1 MKRELWP
8 ESRAMRE
15 AEAKIGPAD
24 IAECMQRIE
33 NLKASG
39 SVASEEG
46 LVVVVSAGKTKTML
60 KAAKAKG

>member
-8 ESRAMRE
+8 ETKAQRE

-33 NLKASG
+33 NMKASG
-39 SVASEEG
+39 SVPDEHG
-46 LVVVVSAGKTKTML
+46 LIVVVSAGKTKTML
-60 KAAKAKG
+60 KATKAKG